1 MRMLRRLLLV
11 PAALLAAACAD
22 AKMPTATPAPEAPQP
37 ANTAA
42 QQAPSPNIV
51 DVVLQINAET
61 GEFSTLLAAVTS
73 AGLVDALA
81 ATGQRTVF
89 APTDA
94 AFAELGLNPGN
105 VGTLPAGTLT
115 GLLLYHVAP
124 ERRDAASVLASSR
137 IRMANGQRTNIRIQD
152 GVPYINNARI
162 VQTDVEATNGIIH
175 VIDAVLLRTASAPSF
190 VDLLLQA
197 NAQSGEFSTLIAAV
211 VAADLVGP
219 LSSQG
224 QGTIFAPTDAAFASL
239 GLNADN
245 VGSLPKSDLLNILG
259 YHTAPGRYDAASVIA
274 AGELRMANG
283 QLAQITVEDGMVY
296 IENARILVTDIAAS
310 NGIVHVIDAVLL
322 P

>member
-22 AKMPTATPAPEAPQP
+22 AEMPTATPAPVAPQP
-37 ANTAA
+37 ANAAA
-42 QQAPSPNIV
+42 QQAPAPNIV
-51 DVVLQINAET
+51 DMVLQINAET

-94 AFAELGLNPGN
+94 AFAALGLNPGN

-175 VIDAVLLRTASAPSF
+175 VI
-190 VDLLLQA
+190 
-197 NAQSGEFSTLIAAV
+197 E
-211 VAADLVGP
+211 
-219 LSSQG
+219 
-224 QGTIFAPTDAAFASL
+224 
-239 GLNADN
+239 
-245 VGSLPKSDLLNILG
+245 
-259 YHTAPGRYDAASVIA
+259 
-274 AGELRMANG
+274 
-283 QLAQITVEDGMVY
+283 
-296 IENARILVTDIAAS
+296 
-310 NGIVHVIDAVLL
+310 AVLL